1 MGGNHNVM
9 KRVTPYVR
17 PAAWRRIAAVVL
29 LSMSAAAAH
38 ATSPARA
45 SIRSYAALP
54 GKFAF
59 VPPDGGLT
67 VLDSATGKVL
77 FRGQA
82 RSDERYSWNSFY
94 DTPHG
99 LVVRSYRWKLLTRDE
114 SVYRLLDFKTQGHTW
129 EVASLHDCHVGE
141 DFLVCPDWL
150 GRLVARRLADGKELW
165 SHRPDRPTGE
175 VLDSKGRVM
184 IAGHDQDIR
193 WRDRPDGTRVLDSRD
208 HMRSL
213 VILDGGTG
221 RELMAARGL
230 DVPVAPVSYGASAY
244 SFDGARVVVD
254 TISWDGACAGRLLRT
269 FTPDAAGTALTAEE
283 RCAPAGPPAVR
294 SAAFERI
301 AKELPGLNAALAE
314 REGRVFVDGTYAAG
328 GRGVLACLDADTGK
342 ELWSYLFD
350 AAARGPFF

>member
-1 MGGNHNVM
+1 MGGNHTIM
-9 KRVTPYVR
+9 RRVTPYVR
-17 PAAWRRIAAVVL
+17 PAAWRRVASVIVL
-29 LSMSAAAAH
+29 LMSAAAAH
-38 ATSPARA
+38 ATSPARG
-45 SIRSYAALP
+45 SIHTYAALR

-77 FRGQA
+77 FRGPA
-82 RSDERYSWNSFY
+82 RSDERYSWNSFF

-114 SVYRLLDFKTQGHTW
+114 SVYRLLDFKTQGQTW

-184 IAGHDQDIR
+184 IAGHEQDIR
-193 WRDRPDGTRVLDSRD
+193 WRDRADGTRVLDSRD
-208 HMRSL
+208 RIRSL

-230 DVPVAPVSYGASAY
+230 DVAVAADSYGTSAY
-244 SFDGARVVVD
+244 SFDGAHVVVD
-254 TISWDGACAGRLLRT
+254 TISWDGACGGRLHRA
-269 FTPDAAGTALTAEE
+269 FEPDTAGTGLTAEE
-283 RCAPAGPPAVR
+283 RCAPAHPPAER

-301 AKELPGLNAALAE
+301 AKALPGLDAALAE
-314 REGRVFVDGTYAAG
+314 AEGRVFVDRTFSAG
-328 GRGVLACLDADTGK
+328 GRGALECVDAETGK
-342 ELWSYLFD
+342 GLWSYLFD
-350 AAARGPFF
+350 APAPGPFF